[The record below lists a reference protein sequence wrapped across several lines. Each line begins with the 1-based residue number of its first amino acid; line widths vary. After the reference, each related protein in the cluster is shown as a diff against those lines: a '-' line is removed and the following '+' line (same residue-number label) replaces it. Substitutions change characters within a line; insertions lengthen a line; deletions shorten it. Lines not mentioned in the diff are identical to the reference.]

1 MKRFAIFTL
10 VAMLCSVF
18 GFAETTGRL
27 EAFPGAEGYGRY
39 TSGGRGG
46 AVYHVTTL
54 EDNNDPG
61 SLRYAVSQSG
71 PRTIIF
77 DVSGTIHLN
86 SELKLTNGN
95 ITIAG
100 QTAPGDG
107 ICIADYP
114 FTISANN
121 VIIRFIRFRLGNK
134 NATVGGADGWDALGC
149 LDHKHIIV
157 DHCSVSWSLDECLS
171 FSGTSYTTVQWCI
184 VSHSLVHSGHSKGN
198 HGYGGNW
205 GGEYASYHHNLMAH
219 HTSRAPRLG
228 PRPSTQLKEYMDM
241 RNNVIYNYSGEGC
254 YGGEGMNV
262 NIVNNYYIPGPGNK
276 YVNATGSTAYKASR
290 IAGIGV
296 RNNAYIATYPTYV
309 DALHKVGTYYI
320 DGNENKS
327 KSAVN
332 TDNWNQGVYNQITWS
347 DWDDLANSEA
357 KRNALKEQ
365 MKLDKP
371 IEFEYTTTHT
381 TQNAYA
387 AVINFAGACQMTGF
401 APTRDA
407 YDATILANAKA
418 ATGTM
423 GTGDEYNDAGTL
435 TGSKMGAGFINTVDD
450 IVYPSSYKAG
460 VDYDATTKLPILNS
474 TAAPKD
480 TDGDG
485 MPDDYET
492 KNGLNPNDPSD
503 GALRSKSGFTNLEV
517 YLNSLVQTL
526 MDRCVANGKMLN
538 GQLTYNDAAV
548 TLPTFDVNLYNPAED
563 PVNDNSVNTYVP
575 GGSGDGDE
583 EETEPG
589 KISVNAARETSF
601 EANATLYEDENIK
614 VATYYATTGGGDGKA
629 YVYPDGQ
636 SFLGWIEIRGKAPS
650 ADNPAGEMD
659 TKTPIIITVKNPMTL
674 TAYLRTGSNKL
685 TAVNMYNQADPSTAL
700 SKTDDSLVDET
711 STSNSFWQ
719 FGWTLPVGTYT
730 LTEIS
735 GTGRLSGFYYEL
747 DGNSGIE
754 DIVVEPTQPK
764 GNGKI
769 YNIMGVEVKEPLLPG
784 IYIRDGKKFLVK

>member
-10 VAMLCSVF
+10 VALLCSMF

-54 EDNNDPG
+54 EDNNNPG
-61 SLRYAVSQSG
+61 SFRYACNQSG
-71 PRTIIF
+71 PRTIVF
-77 DVSGTIHLN
+77 DVSGTIHLT

-95 ITIAG
+95 LTIAG

-114 FTISANN
+114 FSISANN
-121 VIIRFIRFRLGNK
+121 VIIRFMRFRLGNK
-134 NATVGGADGWDALGC
+134 NATAGGADGWDALGC
-149 LDHKHIIV
+149 LDHKHIII

-276 YVNATGSTAYKASR
+276 YVTATGSTAYKASR
-290 IAGIGV
+290 VAGIGV
-296 RNNAYIATYPTYV
+296 RTVDYVTNAPAYA
-309 DALHKVGTYYI
+309 DALHKIGTYYV

-327 KSAVN
+327 VSAVKD
-332 TDNWNQGVYNQITWS
+332 DNWANGIYNQISWS
-347 DWDDLANSEA
+347 DWDDLATTNTQREA
-357 KRNALKEQ
+357 IKKQ

-387 AVINFAGACQMTGF
+387 QVINFAGACRMPGF
-401 APTRDA
+401 VPTRDA
-407 YDATILANAKA
+407 YDASILANARA
-418 ATGTM
+418 ATTVM
-423 GTGDEYNDAGTL
+423 GTGNEYDNSGNL
-435 TGSKMGAGFINTVDD
+435 TGNKMGTGFINTVDD
-450 IVYPSSYKAG
+450 IEYPSTYKAG
-460 VDYDATTKLPILNS
+460 VDYDATTKLPILKS
-474 TAAPKD
+474 EAALKD

-503 GALRSKSGFTNLEV
+503 GAQRSKSGFTNLEV

-526 MDRCVANGKMLN
+526 MDRCVSGGKLLN

-548 TLPTFDVNLYNPAED
+548 TLPVFDINLYNAAED
-563 PVNDNSVNTYVP
+563 PVNDNSVNSYNP
-575 GGSGDGDE
+575 SGGGDDE
-583 EETEPG
+583 DDAPG
-589 KISVNAARETSF
+589 KISVNPDKLTSF
-601 EANATLYEDENIK
+601 GANETLYEDDNIK
-614 VATYYATTGGGDGKA
+614 IATYYATTGGGDGKA

-636 SFLGWIEIRGKAPS
+636 SFFGWIEMRGKAPS
-650 ADNPAGEMD
+650 AANPAGEQD
-659 TKTPIIITVKNPMTL
+659 SKSPLIVTVKNALTL
-674 TAYLRTGSNKL
+674 TAYLRTGGNKL
-685 TAVNMYNQADPSTAL
+685 NAVNMYNQANPTDAL
-700 SKTDDSLVDET
+700 SKDADSEEDPT
-711 STSNSFWQ
+711 SSSNSFWQ
-719 FGWTLPVGTYT
+719 FTWTLPAGTYT
-730 LTEIS
+730 LTEVS
-735 GTGRLSGFYYEL
+735 GTGRVSGFYYEL
-747 DGNSGIE
+747 GDQSGIE
-754 DIVVEPTQPK
+754 DIVIDPAKPQ